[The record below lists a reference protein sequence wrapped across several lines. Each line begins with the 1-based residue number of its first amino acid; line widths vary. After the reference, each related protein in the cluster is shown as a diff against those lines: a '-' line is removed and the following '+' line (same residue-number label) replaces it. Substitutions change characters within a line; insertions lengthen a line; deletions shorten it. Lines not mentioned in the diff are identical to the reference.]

1 MKKEHPVLK
10 SGILVIHSAQVD
22 TGDSLRAKFVIGG
35 ELTAR

>member
-1 MKKEHPVLK
+1 MQTIKQN
-10 SGILVIHSAQVD
+10 LVIHSAQVD